1 MPLIPRRLL
10 QPPSQNDITGARW
23 GIQTAEAILQ
33 LRAITA
39 NGDWNAYWAWH
50 LHREHERNHPPSYA
64 LAA

>member
-1 MPLIPRRLL
+1 M
-10 QPPSQNDITGARW
+10 DITGARW

-39 NGDWNAYWAWH
+39 NGDFDAYWDFH
-50 LHREHERNHPPSYA
+50 LAREHERNHPRTYA